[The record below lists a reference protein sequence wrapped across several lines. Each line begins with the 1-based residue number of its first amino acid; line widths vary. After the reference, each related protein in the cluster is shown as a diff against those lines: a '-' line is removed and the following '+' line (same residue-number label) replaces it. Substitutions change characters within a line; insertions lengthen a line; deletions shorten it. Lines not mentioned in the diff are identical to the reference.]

1 MAQPK
6 LVKADTRRNENHMQE
21 DQTATIDEINRMAIR
36 AQDTRLLEI
45 GEYLLDTIFGGEFEK
60 ALPRNR
66 RTLAFTK
73 RASGNPGKSH
83 RTVRVKKI
91 WRPKRP

>member
-1 MAQPK
+1 MTQPK
-6 LVKADTRRNENHMQE
+6 LVKADTRLNEKHMKE
-21 DQTATIDEINRMAIR
+21 DQMATIEEINRLVISSL
-36 AQDTRLLEI
+36 DTRLLQI
-45 GEYLLDTIFGGEFEK
+45 GEYLLDTIFGGDFEK

-73 RASGNPGKSH
+73 RASNMPSISH
-83 RTVRVKKI
+83 RAVRVKKI